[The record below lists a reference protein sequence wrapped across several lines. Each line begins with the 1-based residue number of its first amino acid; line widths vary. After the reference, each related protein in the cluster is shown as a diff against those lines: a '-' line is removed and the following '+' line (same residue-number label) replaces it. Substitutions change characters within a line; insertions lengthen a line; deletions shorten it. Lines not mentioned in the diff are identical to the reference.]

1 MILLLFQNDSCGVSP
16 IQLLQQQLQ
25 GSSNGSS
32 LGGLLLHNSHQNAA
46 GKFIFYVLDFSNL
59 AVTPLTILSYKEC
72 RLNFGPFDHSLLN
85 FHTFFP
91 SFFFIK
97 ICNVNQ
103 KIAGLRWTFAEFAF
117 LYQQPSFFRWT
128 YKFRTEK

>member
-1 MILLLFQNDSCGVSP
+1 MTIKKQFILLLFQNDSCGVSP

-72 RLNFGPFDHSLLN
+72 RLNFGPFHDSLLN
-85 FHTFFP
+85 FHTFIP
-91 SFFFIK
+91 SFFIK
-97 ICNVNQ
+97 RCNVNQ
-103 KIAGLRWTFAEFAF
+103 KNCWSAVDFCRVCIFVSTTFLF
-117 LYQQPSFFRWT
+117 
-128 YKFRTEK
+128 